1 MLVAA
6 LQSDARVRLIAQI
19 ADCDREIA
27 RLDKR
32 RIALASGDHRYEATT
47 PADTRRRRAHVQ
59 VCTDLIAT
67 RTAKAHLLDTLRST
81 P

>member
-27 RLDKR
+27 RLEGGHTCD
-32 RIALASGDHRYEATT
+32 GM
-47 PADTRRRRAHVQ
+47 
-59 VCTDLIAT
+59 
-67 RTAKAHLLDTLRST
+67 
-81 P
+81 